1 MLREVSAHF
10 EATLSGRCNII
21 WSIAPAAGVPV
32 ESEQLEF
39 TVDGKAVELNEISD
53 LHGGRLHQVVAEGTK
68 VVLDYRATGIGPAP
82 APPDD
87 EMDKIVYLRPSRYAE
102 SDKLGPTSWSEFAGL
117 TGGDL
122 LDAVTD
128 WVGERLSYVAGS
140 SRGTDSAVDTL
151 LGRKGVCRD
160 YTHLTIALLRAMNVP
175 ARLVACYA
183 PGLTPME
190 FHAVVEA
197 YVDGAWV
204 LIDPTKKAPRASM
217 VRVATGRDAADTA
230 FITNHW
236 ARLKLDRFQVTA
248 TADTLPTDNHRDR
261 IVMA

>member
-21 WSIAPAAGVPV
+21 WSIAPATGVPL
-32 ESEQLEF
+32 ESEHLEF
-39 TVDGKAVELNEISD
+39 TVDGSPVQLNEISD
-53 LHGGRLHQVVAEGTK
+53 LHGGRLHQVVAEGSRI
-68 VVLDYRATGIGPAP
+68 VLDYNATISGHAE
-82 APPDD
+82 ATPDD
-87 EMDKIVYLRPSRYAE
+87 PMDRMVYLRPSRYAE

-117 TGGDL
+117 SGGAL

-128 WVGERLSYVAGS
+128 WVGDRLSYVAGS

-175 ARLVACYA
+175 ARLVSCYA
-183 PGLTPME
+183 PGLSPME
-190 FHAVVEA
+190 YHAVVEA
-197 YVDGAWV
+197 YVDDAWV
-204 LIDPTKKAPRASM
+204 LIDPTKKAPRRSM
-217 VRVATGRDAADTA
+217 VRIATGRDAADTA

-236 ARLKLDRFQVTA
+236 ARLDLTRYQVTA
-248 TADTLPTDNHRDR
+248 VADELPTDDHRDR
-261 IVMA
+261 IVMG